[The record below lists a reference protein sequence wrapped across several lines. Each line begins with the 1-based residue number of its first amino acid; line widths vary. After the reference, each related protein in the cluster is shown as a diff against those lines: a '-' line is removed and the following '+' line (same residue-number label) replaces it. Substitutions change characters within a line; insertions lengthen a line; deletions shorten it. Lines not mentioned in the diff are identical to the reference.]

1 MVKKTFENA
10 LARLEQITSDLEE
23 GELSL
28 EDSLKKFDEGI
39 GLVKFCNSKL
49 EEARSRVE
57 LLLKQD
63 GTLTPVN
70 FDESERG
77 DQDLS

>member
-1 MVKKTFENA
+1 MAKKTFENA

-23 GELSL
+23 GDLSL

-49 EEARSRVE
+49 EEARSRVD

-63 GTLTPVN
+63 GNLAPVN

>member
-1 MVKKTFENA
+1 MAKKTFENA

-70 FDESERG
+70 FDESESG